1 MQPRPAWA
9 VVGPHDDSPLTHP
22 VRRVVLEDDAKI
34 VSVDD
39 APAITFCATVSI
51 RLQDLRARAGSLP
64 PYRLDLALG
73 LLLFAEALVEALL
86 VDAPLGARLAVA
98 GPAALVAAGLALRRR
113 APLAAVVAAVAGIT
127 AIDLLQEPVQ
137 NGLQGIFFAWLFVTY
152 SLAAHETGRR
162 LALGIGVT
170 VLGAVIAIASSASS
184 ADEARFTDYI
194 GAVVLFIAGPL
205 LAGRLLHNRV
215 HLSRALHEKAAH
227 AELERRTRAEEA
239 ALDERARIA
248 GELHDVVAH
257 ALGAMTIQAAAARR
271 LATTDKARAAGAFEA
286 VEQTGR
292 EALGEIRTLLDV
304 LKAGDADEPALTP
317 QPGLAALDDLVERVR
332 REGLPVDFE
341 VHGTAP
347 DTLPTG
353 VDLTAYR
360 VVQEALSAALAN
372 GDAGRAQVWV
382 GYDDHEVNITV
393 FDDGGQRGG
402 RPLLGMR
409 ERVHLYG
416 GEISAGPGRSGGHE
430 VRARLPLESVHA

>member
-1 MQPRPAWA
+1 
-9 VVGPHDDSPLTHP
+9 
-22 VRRVVLEDDAKI
+22 
-34 VSVDD
+34 
-39 APAITFCATVSI
+39 
-51 RLQDLRARAGSLP
+51 LP

-73 LLLFAEALVEALL
+73 VLLFAEALVEALL
-86 VDAPLGARLAVA
+86 ADGPAGARLAVA
-98 GPAALVAAGLALRRR
+98 GPAALVAAGVALRRR
-113 APLAAVVAAVAGIT
+113 APLAAVAAAVGGVVAVGLLRESVQEGLSGIY
-127 AIDLLQEPVQ
+127 V
-137 NGLQGIFFAWLFVTY
+137 GWLFVTY
-152 SLAAHETGRR
+152 SLAAHETGAR
-162 LALGIGVT
+162 LLVGAALTAAGAVMAVVWSGGDDGSVT
-170 VLGAVIAIASSASS
+170 DLLGA
-184 ADEARFTDYI
+184 
-194 GAVVLFIAGPL
+194 GVLFVAGPL

-215 HLSRALHEKAAH
+215 HLSRALRDKAAH
-227 AELERRTRAEEA
+227 AETQRRVRAEEA

-271 LATTDKARAAGAFEA
+271 LATTDQARAAGAFEA

-304 LKAGDADEPALTP
+304 LKAGDEDEPALTP
-317 QPGLAALDDLVERVR
+317 QPGLAALDDLVGRVR

-347 DTLPTG
+347 ASMPTG

-360 VVQEALSAALAN
+360 VVQEALAAAREH
-372 GDAGRAQVWV
+372 GGAGRAQVWV

-393 FDDGGQRGG
+393 FDDGSRPSG

-416 GEISAGPGRSGGHE
+416 GEISTGPGRAGGHE